1 MGYLDTLEMPAEI
14 YLHEGYFLAEIL
26 ARKLTAIL

>member
-1 MGYLDTLEMPAEI
+1 MGYLDTLEMPAKI

-26 ARKLTAIL
+26 AMKLTVIL